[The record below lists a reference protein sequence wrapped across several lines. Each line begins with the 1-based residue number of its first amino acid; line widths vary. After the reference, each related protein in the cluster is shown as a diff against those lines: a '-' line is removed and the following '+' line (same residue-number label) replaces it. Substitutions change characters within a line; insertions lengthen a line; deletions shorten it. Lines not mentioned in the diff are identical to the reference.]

1 MWTKTDQNGLWS
13 FLAMLAPR
21 FCRLE
26 QGLSACSL
34 TPRSA
39 QTYLMQNGAPP
50 LPSSCSDDLIYTEAK
65 GALRAGDFSAA
76 KELFAHCEDDHGRSQ
91 LYKSQIK
98 CYEILCARGIV
109 PRIATRGLRE
119 ILSNALDE
127 HVESRVVCE
136 YAERLL
142 REGYNESIFR
152 SLRPVEMLDALD
164 FVGVR
169 HGHRARMLTLA
180 DRNLDWTER
189 LERKLGSAV
198 AAMRTCLDPIAKNV
212 AKAAQ
217 AKVVREA
224 TDALEENDE

>member
-1 MWTKTDQNGLWS
+1 MI
-13 FLAMLAPR
+13 APR

-39 QTYLMQNGAPP
+39 QTYLFQNGAPS
-50 LPSSCSDDLIYTEAK
+50 LPSCDDDLIYTEAK

-76 KELFAHCEDDHGRSQ
+76 KELFAHCDDDHGRSQ

-119 ILSNALDE
+119 ILSDALDE

-136 YAERLL
+136 YAEKLL
-142 REGYNESIFR
+142 KEGYNESIFR
-152 SLRPVEMLDALD
+152 SLRPVEMLDALE

-180 DRNLDWTER
+180 HKNLEWTER
-189 LERKLGSAV
+189 VERKLGSVV
-198 AAMRTCLDPIAKNV
+198 AALRTCFDPIAKNV
-212 AKAAQ
+212 TRVAQ
-217 AKVVREA
+217 EKMLREA
-224 TDALEENDE
+224 KDALEEDDE